1 MDMVTVFFSKKRHG
15 PKRNVTFF
23 AITGRGGPVG
33 VGELSD
39 CPIEGE
45 RSCRDRFGSEH
56 RHRKFTIL
64 SFLRADDRNRLPYAD
79 TNFDI
84 AGTITDLLT
93 LTFNTNLL

>member
-1 MDMVTVFFSKKRHG
+1 M
-15 PKRNVTFF
+15 
-23 AITGRGGPVG
+23 
-33 VGELSD
+33 
-39 CPIEGE
+39 
-45 RSCRDRFGSEH
+45 
-56 RHRKFTIL
+56 IL

>member
-1 MDMVTVFFSKKRHG
+1 M
-15 PKRNVTFF
+15 TFF

-39 CPIEGE
+39 CPIKGE